1 MTESTARSGHW
12 RLSAAVVGLVG
23 VGLALLFAV
32 RVLTAVDGDATI
44 FVGFGEDA
52 APTREYAEEK
62 LGPLFLRTGQG
73 HDGKYF
79 FVQANDPLLLDPD
92 LNALVLDRPLYR
104 SQRMLYPL
112 LAGAGGALAPEAVVW
127 GLLVTNILA
136 LGAGTWATAL
146 LSRNMKLSPW
156 WGLAFGL
163 NPGVLSE
170 MVIDGAG
177 IVAAAAAF
185 AAVVL
190 MLKDRVGYAVLLLT
204 LAALSRE
211 AMLLAAFG
219 CAWWLWRQQRES
231 RKAVMVAAVPIVGVT
246 LWAFYLRWRI
256 GWDAGVSQVEEIG
269 WPFIGFAEAVETW
282 VGDPLSLGIGF
293 MLLAL
298 LLVYAGRAFVSR
310 ELVGWAFIGFVALG
324 VLFTEQVWR
333 NYFDITRAVA
343 PIITAFVL
351 LIVASRSG
359 SQRTGV
365 RL

>member
-12 RLSAAVVGLVG
+12 RHSAAVVGLVG

-146 LSRNMKLSPW
+146 LARNMSLSPW

-185 AAVVL
+185 GAVAL
-190 MLKDRVGYAVLLLT
+190 ILKDRVGYAVLLLT

-231 RKAVMVAAVPIVGVT
+231 QKAVIVAAVPIVGVT
-246 LWAFYLRWRI
+246 LWALYLRWRI
-256 GWDAGVSQVEEIG
+256 GWDAGVSEVEEIG
-269 WPFIGFAEAVETW
+269 LPFIGFAQAVETW

-293 MLLAL
+293 MLLAM
-298 LLVYAGRAFVSR
+298 LLVYARRAMFSR

>member
-1 MTESTARSGHW
+1 
-12 RLSAAVVGLVG
+12 VGLVG
-23 VGLALLFAV
+23 AGLALLFAV

-62 LGPLFLRTGQG
+62 LGPVFLRTGQG
-73 HDGKYF
+73 HDGNF
-79 FVQANDPLLLDPD
+79 FVQANDPLILEPER
-92 LNALVLDRPLYR
+92 NALVLDRPLYR

-112 LAGAGGALAPEAVVW
+112 LAGAGGALASEAVVW
-127 GLLVTNILA
+127 GLLVINILA

-146 LSRNMKLSPW
+146 LARHMSLSPW

-170 MVIDGAG
+170 LVIDGAG

-185 AAVVL
+185 GAVAL
-190 MLKDRVGYAVLLLT
+190 ILKDRVGYAVLLLT

-219 CAWWLWRQQRES
+219 CAWWLWRQRGAS
-231 RKAVMVAAVPIVGVT
+231 RKAIMVAAVPIVGVM
-246 LWAFYLRWRI
+246 LWALYLRWRI

-269 WPFIGFAEAVETW
+269 WPFIGFAQAMETW
-282 VGDPLSLGIGF
+282 VGDPLSLAIGIV
-293 MLLAL
+293 LVAL
-298 LLVYAGRAFVSR
+298 LMVYAIRAFVSR
-310 ELVGWAFIGFVALG
+310 ELVGWAFLGFVGLG
-324 VLFTEQVWR
+324 VLFTEQVWS

-343 PIITAFVL
+343 PVITAFVL
-351 LIVASRSG
+351 LIVASRSS
-359 SQRTGV
+359 SQRTSV
-365 RL
+365 RP